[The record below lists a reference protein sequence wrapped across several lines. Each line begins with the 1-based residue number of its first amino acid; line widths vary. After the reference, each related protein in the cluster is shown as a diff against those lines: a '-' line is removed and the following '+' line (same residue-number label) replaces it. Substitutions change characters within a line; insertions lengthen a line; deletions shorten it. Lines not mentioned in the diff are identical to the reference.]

1 MARFEEGNEYGK
13 ETRFNGETAAENGRK
28 GAIASNKAQREK
40 KSLKSALL
48 ALLEA
53 EHKSKSGEVKTGF
66 EVISIGLYNK
76 AMKGDSKAIKLISE
90 LIGEY
95 KLRTDVTSNGE
106 GLGLTINVA
115 NEDTRKKLEDL
126 ANGLGKDERGIQ
138 QES

>member
-1 MARFEEGNEYGK
+1 MAKFEEGKSGNE
-13 ETRFNGETAAENGRK
+13 ETMFRSGEKQEEIARRG
-28 GAIASNKAQREK
+28 GIASGIAKREK

-76 AMKGDSKAIKLISE
+76 AMKGDAKAIKLISE

-106 GLGLTINVA
+106 SIGMNIIV
-115 NEDTRKKLEDL
+115 
-126 ANGLGKDERGIQ
+126 KDEKTKSNIEKLMQ
-138 QES
+138 KDVSEQSI